1 MKLIPVLLCVG
12 LTGLLV
18 GCASVDSRI
27 RKGQVDFDRWPAEVQ
42 AAIRAERVEVGFTP
56 EQVEMA
62 LGRPS
67 RVYTRTTA
75 AGEEEIWAYYERK
88 PGFSFGMA
96 VGSGGYQ
103 STAGGVTYDR
113 RYDSLDDATRIVFKD
128 GWVTSVELR
137 KT

>member
-27 RKGQVDFDRWPAEVQ
+27 RKGQADFDRWPAEVQ

-103 STAGGVTYDR
+103 GVGGGVTYDK

-128 GWVTSVELR
+128 GKVSTIELR
-137 KT
+137 KS

>member
-1 MKLIPVLLCVG
+1 MKLLPALLCVG
-12 LTGLLV
+12 LVVGWA

-27 RKGQVDFDRWPAEVQ
+27 RKGQADFDRWPAGVQ
-42 AAIRAERVEVGFTP
+42 AAIREQRVEVGFTP
-56 EQVEMA
+56 PQVEMA

-75 AGEEEIWAYYERK
+75 AGEEEIWAYYDRK

-96 VGSGGYQ
+96 MGSGGY
-103 STAGGVTYDR
+103 SGVGGGVIYDQ
-113 RYDSLDDATRIVFKD
+113 RYDSLDDATRVVFKD
-128 GWVTSVELR
+128 GHVTTVELR